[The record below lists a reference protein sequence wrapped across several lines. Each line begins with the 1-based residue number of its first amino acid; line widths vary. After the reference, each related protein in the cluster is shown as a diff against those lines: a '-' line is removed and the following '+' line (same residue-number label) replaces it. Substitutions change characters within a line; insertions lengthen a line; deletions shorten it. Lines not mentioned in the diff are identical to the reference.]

1 MAKASAV
8 RNLTVAQ
15 LEKLLATKKNQLG
28 DLVAKRVKLQSDLE
42 NLNREI
48 TNLGG
53 DSEESPSRRG
63 RPKGKVSKKLAR
75 RGRRAKN
82 AMSLAKYVEQELNI
96 AKKGLTVDELGVKV
110 QEAGY
115 KSKSEKFRNVLYQCL
130 FHGDQFQK
138 DDATGKWVLAQ
149 N

>member
-1 MAKASAV
+1 M

-53 DSEESPSRRG
+53 ESEVDHPRRG
-63 RPKGKVSKKLAR
+63 RPKGTVSKKLAR

-82 AMSLAKYVEQELNI
+82 AMSLAKYVEQELNV

-130 FHGDQFQK
+130 FHGEQFQK
-138 DDATGKWVLAQ
+138 DDATGRWVLAQ
-149 N
+149 K